1 MKYLV
6 LPLLLIA
13 CVAKSQTIDVEKTF
27 DVSKDAQKGFIH
39 MIANDEAKQQLNVIY
54 RVRAKRN
61 QAKFISYSFDYN
73 FNLVNQ
79 AEEIID
85 LEKELPS
92 KYRPKRYKGENF
104 EKEGLFVEPNMMG
117 TLVLKHKVAHYNWN
131 WFTGGYNVT
140 TTVEGK
146 LKAKTDDDKKL
157 FYHYHIENNNDG
169 TAMILVGEKGSG
181 KEGPLNHIMNYHF
194 VKYDINLTKLADV
207 TVNFETPQSLAGT
220 WSFVDEDEN
229 QTDMV
234 AVFATTKVPRYV
246 GGKELWG
253 KDPTE
258 YTYVRVGY
266 DGKLI
271 DRITFKSPNSLWR
284 IDEFMKAEDNSVYIY
299 GPSNDEQK
307 EYYVNRAEVSSDK
320 TKWPQFQLARI
331 ANGKMDFITAT
342 TMEDFKTK
350 LKPQPDGKKGEPYNG
365 RRVVFN
371 KAIVSPIGDL
381 VLAGQNYGLARN
393 GKGQIVGREYE
404 DLVMFHFNNKGQL
417 ISEYTMNK
425 KKAALS
431 PDYQFFEFSGDG
443 KNLYWSFFDNVD
455 SKTVRELDFTIEKP
469 LGMPK
474 MAKIN
479 LAGGTFEKYSEYGKG
494 DNFAHYGGI
503 LNYLK
508 FTNTNQVNYLG
519 ENKKGSSLWF
529 ARVNLDK

>member
-85 LEKELPS
+85 LERELPS

-169 TAMILVGEKGSG
+169 TAMILVGEKGSP

-342 TMEDFKTK
+342 TMEDFKSK

-425 KKAALS
+425 KKAAMS

-479 LAGGTFEKYSEYGKG
+479 LAGGTFEKYSEYGSG